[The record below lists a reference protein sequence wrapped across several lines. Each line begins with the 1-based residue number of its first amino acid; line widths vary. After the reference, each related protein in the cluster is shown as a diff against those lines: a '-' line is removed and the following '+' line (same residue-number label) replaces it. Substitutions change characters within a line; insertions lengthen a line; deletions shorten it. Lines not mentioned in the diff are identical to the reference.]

1 MKLRFLYA
9 AALAIGLSTL
19 CATSRLQAEVQV
31 PALFTDHMV
40 LQRDLPVV
48 VWGTAAKGE
57 EVAVSVA
64 SLEGKTTADADG
76 HWKVKLGELPAG
88 GPHRLVIQGKNEIA
102 IEDVL
107 VGEVWVCSGQSN
119 MQWPIDRAIDADLEV
134 MTAKLPQL
142 RLITVPNVAA
152 QSPKSDF
159 NGKWEV
165 CTPETVKGFSA
176 VGYFF
181 GRQLQQ
187 TLDVPVGLIDN
198 SWGGSAAEAWT
209 NRDLLEAD
217 ARYADMLKGW
227 DQRVADYEKKKAE
240 YKTALATWNQSADKK
255 PADKPQ
261 PPKDPG
267 VNGNHRPANLYN
279 GVLSPIVGYG
289 IRGAIWYQG
298 ESNAGRPEE
307 YGHLF
312 PMMIQNWRDDWR
324 QGDFPFYWVQL
335 ADFRSENP
343 EPVDSNWAVL
353 RESQTFTMDK
363 LPNAGEAVIIDLGE
377 GRDIHPR
384 NKQDVAKRLARIAL
398 ARDYGIAVPYQS
410 PRFKSLEVKDG
421 KAIVTFDTY
430 GTKLYS
436 FDAPQP
442 VGFAIAGADGKYV
455 WATAKLVGDDKV
467 EVSSPSVKEP
477 VSVRYAWADNPVC
490 TLQNSAGL
498 PATPFRSD
506 KPE

>member
-1 MKLRFLYA
+1 MLRFRQLA
-9 AALAIGLSTL
+9 VAAIGLSAL
-19 CATSRLQAEVQV
+19 FAVGRLQAEVQV

-40 LQRDLPVV
+40 LQRDMPIV

-57 EVAVSVA
+57 EVSVSIDK
-64 SLEGKTTADADG
+64 LEGKATADADG
-76 HWKVKLGELPAG
+76 HWKVKMGELPAG
-88 GPHRLVIQGKNEIA
+88 GPHRLVIRGKNEIA
-102 IEDVL
+102 VEDVL

-119 MQWPIDRAIDADLEV
+119 MQWPLSRANDHELEA

-152 QSPKSDF
+152 QSPKDNF

-165 CTPETVKGFSA
+165 CTPETVRDFSA

-209 NRDLLEAD
+209 RRDLLEAD
-217 ARYADMLKGW
+217 DRYAGLLKSW
-227 DQRVADYEKKKAE
+227 DDRVVDYEKKLAA
-240 YKTALATWNQSADKK
+240 YKTEAAAAKGSDK
-255 PADKPQ
+255 KPQ

-279 GVLSPIVGYG
+279 GCLAPIVGYG
-289 IRGAIWYQG
+289 IRGVIWYQG
-298 ESNAGRPEE
+298 ESNSGRPEE

-312 PMMIQNWRDDWR
+312 PMMIQNWRDDWA

-335 ADFRSENP
+335 ADFMAEKP
-343 EPVDSNWAVL
+343 EPSESNWAVL
-353 RESQTFTMDK
+353 RESQTSTMDK
-363 LPNAGEAVIIDLGE
+363 LPNTGEAVIIDIGE

-398 ARDYGIAVPYQS
+398 ARDYGVAIPYRS
-410 PRFKSLEVKDG
+410 PRFKSLEIKGD
-421 KAIVTFDTY
+421 KAIVTFDTF
-430 GTKLYS
+430 GDKLYS
-436 FDAPQP
+436 FDAREP
-442 VGFAIAGADGKYV
+442 VGFAIAGKDGKYV
-455 WATAKLVGDDKV
+455 WADAKLIGDDKV
-467 EVSSPSVKEP
+467 EVSSSEVAEP
-477 VSVRYAWADNPVC
+477 VSVRYAWADNPVN
-490 TLQNSAGL
+490 TLQSSAGL
-498 PATPFRSD
+498 PVTPFRSD

>member
-1 MKLRFLYA
+1 MKLRFRQIAA
-9 AALAIGLSTL
+9 AALGLSAL
-19 CATSRLQAEVQV
+19 FAAGRLQAEVKV

-40 LQRDLPVV
+40 LQRDLPIV
-48 VWGTAAKGE
+48 VWGKAAKGE
-57 EVAVSVA
+57 EVTVSVA
-64 SLEGKTTADADG
+64 SLEGKTTADDDG
-76 HWKVKLGELPAG
+76 HWSVKLGELPAG
-88 GPHRLVIQGKNEIA
+88 GPHRLVIKGQNEIA

-119 MQWPIDRAIDADLEV
+119 MQWPLSRANDHELEA

-152 QSPKSDF
+152 QAPKDDF

-165 CTPETVKGFSA
+165 CTPETVREFSA

-198 SWGGSAAEAWT
+198 AWGGSAAEAWVR
-209 NRDLLEAD
+209 RDLLEAD
-217 ARYADMLKGW
+217 PRYADMLKGW
-227 DQRVADYEKKKAE
+227 DARVVDYEAKLAE
-240 YKTALATWNQSADKK
+240 YKTAAAAAKGTDKK
-255 PADKPQ
+255 PE

-279 GVLSPIVGYG
+279 GCLAPVIGYG

-298 ESNAGRPEE
+298 ESNSGRPEE

-312 PMMIQNWRDDWR
+312 PLMIQNWRDVWK

-335 ADFRSENP
+335 ADFMGEKP
-343 EPVDSNWAVL
+343 EPAESNWAAL

-363 LPNAGEAVIIDLGE
+363 LPNTGEAVIIDIGE

-384 NKQDVAKRLARIAL
+384 NKQAVGMRLARIAL
-398 ARDYGIAVPYQS
+398 ARDYGIDVPYRS
-410 PRFKSLEVKDG
+410 PRFKSLEVKGD
-421 KAIVTFDTY
+421 KAIVTFDTF
-430 GTKLYS
+430 GTPLYS

-442 VGFAIAGADGKYV
+442 KGFAIAGADGKYV
-455 WATAKLVGDDKV
+455 WAEAKLVGDDKV
-467 EVSSPSVKEP
+467 EVSSKEVKEP
-477 VSVRYAWADNPVC
+477 VSVRYAWADNPVN
-490 TLQNSAGL
+490 TLQNKAGL

-506 KPE
+506 KPAE